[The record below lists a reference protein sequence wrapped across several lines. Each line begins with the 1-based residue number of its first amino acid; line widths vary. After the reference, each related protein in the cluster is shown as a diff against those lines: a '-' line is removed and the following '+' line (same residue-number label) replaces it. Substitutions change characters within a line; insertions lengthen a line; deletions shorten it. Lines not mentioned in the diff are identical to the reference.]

1 MATNVE
7 GEVAGIVPGILP
19 LPAIE
24 DFGLKSKNRRFLT
37 TNGGP
42 AAAVLLTRCYV

>member
-1 MATNVE
+1 MATNGE
-7 GEVAGIVPGILP
+7 GLLAGIVPGILP
-19 LPAIE
+19 LPAID